1 MELLRAYRERQ
12 FASLSEWNYKVFFF
26 GQMVSQVG
34 GWTQT
39 VAQSWLVLQLTD
51 SPLSLGLVALL
62 QTLPFTLFSLVGGV
76 LADMLP
82 KRKTLVV
89 VQTVAMLQAFAMF
102 FLAATNTIEV
112 WHIYCLAFVLGT
124 TKATERPIRQSF
136 YSELVGREKLGNAIA
151 LNSSLLNTAK
161 IVGPALGG
169 IMIATIGVEGN
180 FLVNGISFL
189 AVLLAYGLMRP
200 AEYYPARA
208 SKPSKNIA
216 REVAGGVRYAWTT
229 PKLAFLLILVAFIG
243 TFGYNFNIITPL
255 VAEYVLEVGPGKFG
269 LLSSFLGAGALLSA
283 LTIAGVRQHD
293 ARLLYVTG
301 SAFVGLLLLVSV
313 SHVYWLSAVV
323 FLGLGI
329 AGTATMTTANTILQL
344 SADEEMRGRVISNYI
359 LLQSGT
365 TPIGSMVIAFASMRF
380 GVQNALVLMASL
392 CIAGLA
398 LSFAYWYFRVAKRGI
413 ELPAP
418 VATDVTVG
426 P

>member
-1 MELLRAYRERQ
+1 MLRAYRERQ

-39 VAQSWLVLQLTD
+39 VAQAWLVLQLTD
-51 SPLSLGLVALL
+51 SPISLGVVALL

-89 VQTVAMLQAFAMF
+89 VQTIAMLQAFAMF
-102 FLAATNTIEV
+102 FLAWTNMIEV

-151 LNSSLLNTAK
+151 LNSSLLNTAR

-169 IMIATIGVEGN
+169 VMIALIGVEGN
-180 FLVNGISFL
+180 FLVNGVSFL
-189 AVLLAYGLMRP
+189 AVLFAYGLMRP
-200 AEYYPARA
+200 ADYHPARA
-208 SKPSKNIA
+208 SKGSRNIPK
-216 REVAGGVRYAWTT
+216 EVASGVRYAWTT
-229 PKLAFLLILVAFIG
+229 PKLAVLLILVAFIG

-283 LTIAGVRQHD
+283 LTIAGVTKHD

-301 SAFVGLLLLVSV
+301 AAFVGLLLLVSV
-313 SHVYWLSAVV
+313 SQMYWFSVV
-323 FLGLGI
+323 LFLGLGA

-365 TPIGSMVIAFASMRF
+365 TPIGSMVIAFASTQF
-380 GVQNALVLMASL
+380 GVQRALVFMASL
-392 CIAGLA
+392 CVVGLA
-398 LSFAYWYFRVAKRGI
+398 VSFAYWYFKVAKRGI

-418 VATDVTVG
+418 VATDVTVA

>member
-1 MELLRAYRERQ
+1 MLRAYRERQ
-12 FASLSEWNYKVFFF
+12 FASLSEWNYRVFFF
-26 GQMVSQVG
+26 GQMVSQMG

-51 SPLSLGLVALL
+51 SPLSLGLVTLL

-82 KRKTLVV
+82 KRKTLGI

-102 FLAATNTIEV
+102 FLAWSGAIEV
-112 WHIYCLAFVLGT
+112 WHIYVLAFVLGT

-151 LNSSLLNTAK
+151 LNSSLLNTAR

-169 IMIATIGVEGN
+169 VMIATIGVEGN

-200 AEYYPARA
+200 SEYYPARA
-208 SKPSKNIA
+208 SKPGKNLL

-243 TFGYNFNIITPL
+243 TFGYNFNVITPL
-255 VAEYVLEVGPGKFG
+255 VAQYVLEVGPGKFG

-283 LTIAGVRQHD
+283 LSIAAVRQHD

-301 SAFVGLLLLVSV
+301 GAFVAMLLLVSV
-313 SHVYWLSAVV
+313 SPLYWLSAAI

-329 AGTATMTTANTILQL
+329 AGTATMTTANTMLQL

-365 TPIGSMVIAFASMRF
+365 TPIGSMVIAFTSSHF
-380 GVQNALVLMASL
+380 GVQNALVLMAAL
-392 CIAGLA
+392 CVAGLS
-398 LSFAYWYFRVAKRGI
+398 LSFAYWRLRVARSGFPIASTRG
-413 ELPAP
+413 ADA
-418 VATDVTVG
+418 VVG
-426 P
+426 Q